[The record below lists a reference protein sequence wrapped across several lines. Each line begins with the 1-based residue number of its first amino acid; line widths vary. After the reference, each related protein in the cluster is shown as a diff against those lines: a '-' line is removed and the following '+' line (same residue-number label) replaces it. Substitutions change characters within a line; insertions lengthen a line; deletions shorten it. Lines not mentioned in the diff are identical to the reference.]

1 MTRIIDEAHIEPTV
15 RALLG
20 AIDAGDGGTDE
31 QRGVLRAVV
40 ERYWQRPDLDLT
52 SITPLDPAATT
63 AAIPDPAM
71 RGRVRELMVALE
83 LCRHPLTPEQVALVD
98 EYAAALGEDG
108 PGLLLARDL
117 TGTTMAQTAV
127 DFARSRD
134 AVFAEWSEQSL
145 VAQYVDSLPAPD
157 PELRDRLLSFWDLPE
172 GTLGRE
178 YVEFY
183 RRHGFELP
191 GESPATPAFFVA
203 HDMTHVIAGY
213 GPTGPEEVALSACI
227 LAMHDTHAHWVLM
240 LTSLVA
246 YEVGFS
252 TRQDSGFIAKQA
264 LLERDGA
271 ADLFAEAL
279 ARGAAC
285 TGDFAMMDHL
295 AAASRPVAEIR
306 EEYGV
311 LPRSV

>member
-20 AIDAGDGGTDE
+20 AIDVGDGGTGE
-31 QRGVLRAVV
+31 QRTVLRAVV
-40 ERYWQRPDLDLT
+40 DGYWQRPDLDLA
-52 SITPLDPAATT
+52 SLEPLDPTATA
-63 AAIPDPAM
+63 AAIPDQTM

-117 TGTTMAQTAV
+117 TGTTMAQTEV

-145 VAQYVDSLPAPD
+145 VARYVDSLPAPD
-157 PELRDRLLSFWDLPE
+157 AALRDRLLGFWDLPE

-183 RRHGFELP
+183 RRNGFALP

-252 TRQDSGFIAKQA
+252 TRQDSGFVAKQG
-264 LLERDGA
+264 LLARDGA

-279 ARGAAC
+279 TRGAAC
-285 TGDFAMMDHL
+285 TGDFASMDHL
-295 AAASRPVAEIR
+295 AAADRPVVDIR
-306 EEYGV
+306 EEYG
-311 LPRSV
+311 LPARRV